1 MGEKAESTK
10 SQQENLKLTITLQ
23 GKEGA
28 IGIRKNVIKVLDAPR
43 FVALRISYKNNS
55 LLLIPCEQQDVMSY
69 EIPHNFLK
77 GRHVNFRIHSL
88 SFVKE
93 LLEYNELD
101 SDTTYILEGA
111 YASQMNAVV
120 FPLETAKLMTESD
133 SSGEE

>member
-1 MGEKAESTK
+1 MGERTESTK
-10 SQQENLKLTITLQ
+10 ILQKNLKLTITLQ

-28 IGIRKNVIKVLDAPR
+28 IGIRKNVVKVLDAPR

-55 LLLIPCEQQDVMSY
+55 LLLLPCEQQDVMSY

-93 LLEYNELD
+93 LLENNSLE
-101 SDTTYILEGA
+101 SNTTYILEGA
-111 YASQMNAVV
+111 YSPQMNAVI
-120 FPLETAKLMTESD
+120 FSLETAKLMTENVSL
-133 SSGEE
+133 GE